1 MEFMFMDDRTVAQI
15 APSGNF
21 FNTTTI
27 NCDNPLLSA
36 QQRAIVCSPANLV
49 GFVAPTEDDPDTPE
63 DETDPGSPGTVFT
76 DPLGNEY
83 TRGVVYIGRR
93 NVEGGGRRD
102 NLQDRKSVVEGKRV

>member
-1 MEFMFMDDRTVAQI
+1 MFMDDRTVAQI

-27 NCDNPLLSA
+27 NCDNPLFSA

-63 DETDPGSPGTVFT
+63 DESDPGSPPTIFT
-76 DPLGNEY
+76 DQNGDPY
-83 TRGVVYIGRR
+83 FRGVLYIGRR
-93 NVEGGGRRD
+93 NVEGGGRQEIGRASC
-102 NLQDRKSVVEGKRV
+102 RERG